1 MIFIPISTDAPIYHF
16 PFGTIALIVTNV
28 VIFFATGADL
38 YDAIDAYGLHHGS
51 GFTPIQWVTSNF
63 IHRGFFHL
71 LGNMIFLWGF
81 GIIVEG
87 KIGWL
92 QFVPLYLSIGVLECL
107 LEQAIFGYSGGV
119 SFGASAIIYGLMV
132 ISLIWA
138 PQNEFTVFLWLFIRF
153 WIFDI
158 SVVAFAIL
166 NLMISFA
173 MMSLMYLVGSPINS
187 ELLHLLGAGVGGV
200 FGIAY
205 LKLKFVDCE
214 GWDIISVMTGN
225 TPNSEAYLSSS
236 YQEASRRRRNTTKAK
251 RQRPFIP
258 DPKNQLGKAS
268 PERFSKYLDANKL
281 TAAFAEFERIR
292 HRHPEW
298 SPQPKQLL
306 KLARGLRTASE
317 MEKSVKA
324 YREFVEAEPK
334 FTLASLELAEIFV
347 YVQERP
353 SAAMRL
359 LNRCEVETFS
369 EKQQQRHQQATHH
382 SQRMIDDGIIEI
394 DLQL

>member
-16 PFGTIALIVTNV
+16 PFGTIALIVANI
-28 VIFFATGADL
+28 VIFFVTGVDL
-38 YDAIDAYGLHHGS
+38 SEAIDTYGLHHGA

-63 IHRGFFHL
+63 IHDGFFHL
-71 LGNMIFLWGF
+71 VGNMIFLWGF

-87 KIGWL
+87 KIGWM
-92 QFVPLYLSIGVLECL
+92 QFIPLYLGIGILECL
-107 LEQAIFGYSGGV
+107 LEQTIFGYSGGV
-119 SFGASAIIYGLMV
+119 SFGASAIIFGLMV

-138 PQNEFTVFLWLFIRF
+138 PKNEFTVFFWLFFRF

-166 NLMISFA
+166 NLLISFVR
-173 MMSLMYLVGSPINS
+173 MTVFHLLGSPMNS
-187 ELLHLLGAGVGGV
+187 ELLHLLGAGIGGALG
-200 FGIAY
+200 FAY
-205 LKLKFVDCE
+205 LKFKFVDCE

-225 TPNSEAYLSSS
+225 TPNSESYLSQG
-236 YQEASRRRRNTTKAK
+236 YQEASRRRRNNRKAK

-258 DPKNQLGKAS
+258 DSKRQLGKAS
-268 PERFSKYLDANKL
+268 PERFSQLLDANKM
-281 TAAFAEFERIR
+281 TAAFAEFERIQ
-292 HRHPEW
+292 HRKPEW
-298 SPQPKQLL
+298 SPQPEQLL

-324 YREFVEAEPK
+324 YREFVEVEPK

-359 LNRCEVETFS
+359 LNRCEVDSFS
-369 EKQQQRHQQATHH
+369 EKQQQRHQQAMRH